1 MAKHSRKRNSK
12 YLKMENFKRVEIKK
26 YLKIKN
32 FEKLAQT
39 RMRINTK

>member
-1 MAKHSRKRNSK
+1 
-12 YLKMENFKRVEIKK
+12 MENFKRVEIKK